1 MQIGLF
7 STFMSPLADRAMI
20 KDFAQQAEDIGVNS
34 LWLGEHVVLFD
45 EMTFPYPGSADGKI
59 PVPQGGG
66 MLDTVATFGFLASI
80 TERLRFGTG
89 ISLIS
94 QRNPIYTAKEF
105 STLDWLTDG
114 RMDFGVGVGWCKEE
128 VIASGYNWETRG
140 ARSDEFLQLIKLL
153 WTEETASFQGEHF
166 QLDPCHMDPKPK
178 QSPHVPIIVGGHS
191 KAALRRTAR
200 YGDGWYG
207 FQINPEGTRSILDT
221 LQTLLDEEGR
231 SLDDLEIIITPSR
244 EDDAT
249 INEFAEIGVSRLV
262 LHLGS
267 QRPHKVDGRM
277 ANVAEIIK
285 NHC

>member
-45 EMTFPYPGSADGKI
+45 EMAFPYPGSADGKI